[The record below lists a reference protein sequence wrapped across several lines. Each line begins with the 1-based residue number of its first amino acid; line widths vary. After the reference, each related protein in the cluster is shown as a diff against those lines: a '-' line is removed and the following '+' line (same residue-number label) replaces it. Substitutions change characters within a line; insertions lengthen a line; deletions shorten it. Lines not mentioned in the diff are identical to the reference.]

1 MDKNYKIKKID
12 KVLIKK
18 PTDVTE
24 HFRDPQILEH
34 DGKYYAI
41 LGAQDKETKAGK
53 ISLYC

>member
-1 MDKNYKIKKID
+1 M
-12 KVLIKK
+12 
-18 PTDVTE
+18 TE